1 MRFGT
6 AKPAMVIGIV
16 ALLGISLRA
25 SATEFAAAKSYPV
38 GTNPSGVVV
47 ADFNGDGK
55 PDIAV
60 VNSGSN
66 NVSILLGNGDGT
78 FQAAKNFDAGNSMN
92 AIFAADFNGDG
103 KQDLAL
109 FLPGSST
116 NSTNGEVR
124 ILLGN
129 GDGTFQAAVAT
140 TLTVAATILS
150 VGDFNGDKKADLVL
164 SSVDPNTESVTV
176 EVLLGKGDGTF
187 QSAKQIPASDLN
199 APAFTVGDFNNDG
212 ELDLAV
218 AISGGVQV
226 LLGKGD
232 GTFQSGGTANL
243 AMGFAPKAILA
254 VDLNGDGRLD
264 LIVDSQQTSG
274 SGILR
279 STRQRV
285 SVFLADGS
293 GTFQSEILILTAIRG
308 VDFGGLAS
316 DLLVGDF
323 NGDGKNDLGDVEGTL
338 EVRLAKGD
346 EAFST
351 AIPFAGVGAQAA
363 VADLNGDK
371 FADLIAVDSAGNQV
385 VVLLNDSPTSGADL
399 GFTAA
404 SGSPATAGVGNNLTY
419 TADVIDEGPEDS
431 TNVQF
436 TDTLPAGVTVVSAT
450 SSQGICSKSQSVVTC
465 GVGSLRV
472 AQDATITI
480 VVTPTVA
487 QMITNSM
494 SLSGS
499 EPDLALANNSATQTS
514 TVLPTYT
521 LTVGKS
527 GSGSGRVTGDATPS
541 NGANGE
547 INCGSTCSA
556 NFLRGTQVFLDVAG
570 ADVGDFFISWGGACA
585 GNGFSC
591 TVTMSG
597 DETVTANFAKGNI
610 LSVTLAGSGGG
621 IVEDQGASF
630 FVCTSTNGDCSPSL
644 LPGSTIAIQAIPSG
658 NSTFGGWSGACSGT
672 DPNNCTITMSSN
684 QNVTATFNPPPD
696 FSLSP
701 ASASLTAVAGSQVTD
716 VISISEQGGFSNAI
730 QLACAVAGPAP
741 LPACALSPNSIPA
754 GANSPSSKLT
764 FSAGTLA
771 TSFPASLARNE
782 NAFACLL
789 PFGLLGCMLG
799 PRFSKRQRKMLAFC
813 FTILFVAMV
822 QAACGGGSSAP
833 APPASQNYVVTVTAS
848 SGAIQHSTTISITVK

>member
-16 ALLGISLRA
+16 ALLGIPLRA

-109 FLPGSST
+109 FVPGSST

-140 TLTVAATILS
+140 TLTVAAAVLN

-308 VDFGGLAS
+308 LDFGGLAS

-346 EAFST
+346 GTFST

-404 SGSPATAGVGNNLTY
+404 SGPATAGVGNNLTY

-436 TDTLPAGVTVVSAT
+436 TDTLPASVTFVSAT

-541 NGANGE
+541 KVPGNGE
-547 INCGSTCSA
+547 IDCGSTCSA
-556 NFLRGTQVFLDVAG
+556 KFLSGTQVFLDVAG
-570 ADVGDFFISWGGACA
+570 ADIGDFFISWGGACA
-585 GNGFSC
+585 GNGSC

-716 VISISEQGGFSNAI
+716 VISISEQGGFSAAI
-730 QLACAVAGPAP
+730 QLSCAVAGPAP
-741 LPACALSPNSIPA
+741 LSSCSLLPNSIPP
-754 GANSPSSKLT
+754 GTNSPTSKLT
-764 FSAGTLA
+764 FTAGALN
-771 TSFPASLARNE
+771 ASLPSPVLHAGCV
-782 NAFACLL
+782 FALLL
-789 PFGLLGCMLG
+789 PLGLLGCVLA
-799 PRFSKRQRKMLAFC
+799 PRLDKRQRKMLG
-813 FTILFVAMV
+813 LRLMLLLVALLP
-822 QAACGGGSSAP
+822 AACGGGST
-833 APPASQNYVVTVTAS
+833 PPPPVSQNYMITVTAV